1 MENFTFDQKNLIRE
15 FFWKVIQRT
24 YRTRLE
30 LEKKYIELG
39 EEEAKPERRTFFDEK
54 GEAEFNKIFD
64 SILAEEPF
72 NQSLSVCNFE
82 PLLEDAM
89 KKMSNKELF

>member
-39 EEEAKPERRTFFDEK
+39 EEEARPERRRFFDEK

-64 SILAEEPF
+64 SILTE
-72 NQSLSVCNFE
+72 
-82 PLLEDAM
+82 
-89 KKMSNKELF
+89 